1 MENGFIIIAISNKG
15 IEKVKLYHKNDKG
28 AMDSTLG
35 LYGRIMPY
43 LKRLDSL
50 AAQNSNFPQEEN
62 KSRR

>member
-15 IEKVKLYHKNDKG
+15 VEKVKIYHGNDKE

-43 LKRLDSL
+43 LKRLDRLVITS
-50 AAQNSNFPQEEN
+50 QKE
-62 KSRR
+62 KDR